1 MAQNELI
8 ERMPDPEGG
17 RVFRV
22 LLTKKVS
29 PITAVLMAV
38 ILISSAVALA
48 KDEIVHDQDKLP
60 LDPREAIMQVPE
72 WDNLD
77 SGWGVGK

>member
-1 MAQNELI
+1 
-8 ERMPDPEGG
+8 
-17 RVFRV
+17 
-22 LLTKKVS
+22 
-29 PITAVLMAV
+29 MAV

-48 KDEIVHDQDKLP
+48 KDELVHDQDKLP